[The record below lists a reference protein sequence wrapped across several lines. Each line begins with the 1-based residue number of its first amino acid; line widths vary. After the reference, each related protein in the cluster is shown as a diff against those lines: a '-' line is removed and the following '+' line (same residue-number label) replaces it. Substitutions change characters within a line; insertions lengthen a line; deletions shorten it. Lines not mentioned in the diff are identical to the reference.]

1 MSLYTH
7 KAAAS
12 TLKNSLKRR
21 LKELFCSRMTCIL
34 SDFFQ
39 APAEQLRSNFGQT
52 VDENHHCTVVYFWYT
67 KRQKKHNTMKSWP
80 ATVTIEVTK
89 LLHCIC
95 SIRSIENYNWHW
107 FLSILDL
114 VKNIK
119 FDSYLQTHF
128 SLPLLN
134 KTFNKFWNGFWSNF
148 HFDYHSCD
156 FLWPIKT

>member
-1 MSLYTH
+1 MTNFRPLFTNWDTQLLKAAVHIWTKACNSHSSWNRVIKHTSIYADLSKVSLYTH

-89 LLHCIC
+89 L
-95 SIRSIENYNWHW
+95 
-107 FLSILDL
+107 
-114 VKNIK
+114 
-119 FDSYLQTHF
+119 
-128 SLPLLN
+128 
-134 KTFNKFWNGFWSNF
+134 GG
-148 HFDYHSCD
+148 HS
-156 FLWPIKT
+156 